1 MMLNFLTLIYA
12 VIFRDKVLG
21 CKQGTLKR
29 VNKNKLEIFRVI
41 FILGARRQKKL
52 GLSSVLQWISASAS
66 WLEAEKIDGEKLR
79 RSLSW
84 QLAEKNK
91 KMTWKGTQDWNI
103 TLGIYTA
110 GSPHLLTQY
119 HCRPYQLLFWSPSL
133 RLQDPLLATYRLDMN
148 FFTEYCFVWWLV
160 SIVP

>member
-1 MMLNFLTLIYA
+1 MIGSWSGRRAIKDIGKSGKSEWLLYIYIIVMMLNFLTLIYA

-21 CKQGTLKR
+21 CKQRTLKR

-91 KMTWKGTQDWNI
+91 KMTWKGTQD
-103 TLGIYTA
+103 
-110 GSPHLLTQY
+110 
-119 HCRPYQLLFWSPSL
+119 
-133 RLQDPLLATYRLDMN
+133 
-148 FFTEYCFVWWLV
+148 
-160 SIVP
+160 

>member
-1 MMLNFLTLIYA
+1 MIGSWSGRRAIKDIEKSGKSEWLLYIYIIVMMLNFLTLIYA

-91 KMTWKGTQDWNI
+91 KMTWKGTQD
-103 TLGIYTA
+103 
-110 GSPHLLTQY
+110 
-119 HCRPYQLLFWSPSL
+119 
-133 RLQDPLLATYRLDMN
+133 
-148 FFTEYCFVWWLV
+148 
-160 SIVP
+160 

>member
-1 MMLNFLTLIYA
+1 MLNFLTLIYA

-91 KMTWKGTQDWNI
+91 KMTWKGTQD
-103 TLGIYTA
+103 
-110 GSPHLLTQY
+110 
-119 HCRPYQLLFWSPSL
+119 
-133 RLQDPLLATYRLDMN
+133 
-148 FFTEYCFVWWLV
+148 
-160 SIVP
+160 